1 MKRLFRSTVPALIVL
16 ATAMWPARA
25 RAASCTVTVTA
36 MSFGNYDVFA
46 TSPLSST
53 ATIAYRCQ
61 PGIPVNPPILT
72 ASPGNG
78 TLANRFMLQGASQLL
93 YNIYVDPAGSAIFG
107 NGAGGTAAI
116 TGVLISNARL
126 NGDNVIY
133 GRIPAG
139 QDVVPGLYT
148 DSIVVTI
155 NF

>member
-1 MKRLFRSTVPALIVL
+1 MKRFFRTAALALML
-16 ATAMWPARA
+16 AGAMWPASTW
-25 RAASCTVTVTA
+25 AASCTVSVTA

-72 ASPGNG
+72 ADPGNG
-78 TLANRFMLQGASQLL
+78 TFANRYMLQGSSQLL
-93 YNIYVDPAGSAIFG
+93 YNLYVDPAGSAIFG
-107 NGAGGTAAI
+107 NGAGGTASI

-139 QDVVPGLYT
+139 QDVGPGLYT
-148 DSIVVTI
+148 DSVVVTI